1 MIIFN
6 KTVCSGGNK
15 LLNVKSVI
23 TLHLGEGLTWFNKNN
38 RANFSDEEKYNGTFQ
53 DVYFVYNEQSS
64 LSSILKNSKCLLK
77 WEGYNV
83 IQTSTDPEKDFCIS
97 LQKVS
102 ACERSRM

>member
-1 MIIFN
+1 MVLSRVYTLFTTNKKNFKFN
-6 KTVCSGGNK
+6 
-15 LLNVKSVI
+15 L
-23 TLHLGEGLTWFNKNN
+23 TLAVFL
-38 RANFSDEEKYNGTFQ
+38 
-53 DVYFVYNEQSS
+53 
-64 LSSILKNSKCLLK
+64 ILNSKDLYYCLLK